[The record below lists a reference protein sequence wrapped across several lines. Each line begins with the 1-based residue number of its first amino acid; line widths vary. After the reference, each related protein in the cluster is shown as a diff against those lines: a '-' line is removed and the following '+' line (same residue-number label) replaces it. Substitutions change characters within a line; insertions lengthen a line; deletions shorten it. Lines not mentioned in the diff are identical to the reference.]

1 MAGSGTSGR
10 SSRLS
15 LIGNAVVL
23 AILVVGG
30 WLLWSN
36 IRGGAPSG
44 SPDDPV
50 GTVVRDAGSA
60 LARPGIAPRANAGR
74 IHELVISP
82 AGLALPVAGI
92 RAGELVDTYTAS
104 RGGGSRVHN
113 AIDIMAPEGRPVV
126 AAAPGT
132 VEKLFNSVGKGGL
145 TAYVRSEDGRW
156 SFYYAHL
163 SAYDANLKEGM
174 KIARGDP
181 IGLVGHTGS
190 ASADGPH
197 LHFAVNRMQPGQR
210 WWEGEPVNPYPL
222 LAGKAQRG

>member
-1 MAGSGTSGR
+1 MVGLGTPR
-10 SSRLS
+10 RASRVG

-23 AILVVGG
+23 AILAIGG

-36 IRGGAPSG
+36 IRGGGGRDAAG
-44 SPDDPV
+44 DPV
-50 GTVVRDAGSA
+50 GAVVRDAGSA
-60 LARPGIAPRANAGR
+60 LAKPGIAPRANAGR
-74 IHELVISP
+74 QGDLSISP

-92 RAGELVDTYTAS
+92 KVGELVDTYTAS

-113 AIDIMAPEGRPVV
+113 AIDIMAPEGRPVL

-156 SFYYAHL
+156 NYYYAHL
-163 SAYDANLKEGM
+163 SAYDARLKEGL
-174 KIARGDP
+174 KISRGDP

-197 LHFAVNRMQPGQR
+197 LHFAINRMQPGDS
-210 WWEGEPVNPYPL
+210 WWQGEPINPYPL
-222 LAGKAQRG
+222 LAGKPRRG